1 MWLPTRL
8 DKYLRD
14 STHLPLESLRSACST
29 GRVRV
34 HVGSDDHGTAF
45 DEAPQSDT
53 LVFEGDTVELDGTV
67 VEPGRQANHYIAL
80 NKPLGVTS
88 TVADP
93 DGFEDLSDCLSTM
106 PLGVFPVGR
115 LDRMTSGL
123 LLFTTD
129 GDLAHALLYPDH
141 HVPKRYELVVAT
153 RLDEG
158 DPRLQALRLGVRIPG
173 VAEAVRADELVVLHR
188 STVTTTL
195 AVKIHEG
202 KHRQVRKMCHAV
214 GLTLKALERVSI
226 GNVDLG
232 DLSPGTHRPLLD
244 TELADLWTTAGGPAA
259 VLERQLKALQRRA
272 RLARG
277 NGCPLPRL
285 ERWLEHQLTCIE
297 HSRESGRGP

>member
-1 MWLPTRL
+1 SP
-8 DKYLRD
+8 
-14 STHLPLESLRSACST
+14 
-29 GRVRV
+29 
-34 HVGSDDHGTAF
+34 DDNGMAV

-53 LVFEGDTVELDGTV
+53 LVFEGDTVELDGVV
-67 VEPGRQANHYIAL
+67 VEPGQRANHYIAL

-93 DGFEDLSDCLSTM
+93 DGFEDLSDCLRTM

-153 RLDEG
+153 SLDAD
-158 DPRLQALRLGVRIPG
+158 DPRLQALRRGVRIPG
-173 VAEAVRADELVVLHR
+173 VAEAVRADEIVVLHR
-188 STVTTTL
+188 LTVTTTL
-195 AVKIHEG
+195 AVRIHEG

-226 GNVDLG
+226 GNANLG

-244 TELADLWTTAGGPAA
+244 AERASLWACAGGPTT
-259 VLERQLKALQRRA
+259 VLERQLNALQRRA
-272 RLARG
+272 RLTRSS
-277 NGCPLPRL
+277 GCPLLRL
-285 ERWLEHQLTCIE
+285 ERWLEHQAT
-297 HSRESGRGP
+297 